1 MSDTSPHFARGNRFG
16 GGGSTDDAAH
26 SSCAEFGHDGR
37 VGTYDRQRAPD
48 LSNERSPWTHVVRL
62 LPKGASV
69 LDLGC
74 WDGLL
79 LAAVRDRG
87 ASRVRGVERDPEAA
101 SRARARG
108 LDVASADLD
117 DPAWPDAL
125 GGERFDVVILADVV
139 EHVRDPLG
147 TLRRIVERVLAPG
160 GRVVLSVPNVAH
172 ASVRLSLLVGD
183 FDRTDRGILD
193 RTHLHFFTRRSLH
206 ALLGE
211 AGLAVGEASDV
222 VIDVPETVVA
232 STLARAKIPAEPALV
247 ASLTGSADAR
257 AYQFVIAAAP
267 VADGSPIPR
276 PPAAVAG
283 DVPRVVD
290 RLLRAQASKIRRLE
304 ERIRVLESGGPLRF
318 FRYAALRLRQRRE
331 RKREA

>member
-1 MSDTSPHFARGNRFG
+1 
-16 GGGSTDDAAH
+16 
-26 SSCAEFGHDGR
+26 

-48 LSNERSPWTHVVRL
+48 LSNEQSPWTHVARRI
-62 LPKGASV
+62 PAGASV

-79 LAAVRDRG
+79 LAALRDRG
-87 ASRVRGVERDPEAA
+87 ATRVRGVERDPEA
-101 SRARARG
+101 RARAEARG
-108 LDVASADLD
+108 LDVVSADLD

-125 GGERFDVVILADVV
+125 GSERFDAVILADVV

-206 ALLGE
+206 ALLAE

-232 STLARAKIPAEPALV
+232 SVLARAEIPAEPALV

-257 AYQFVIAAAP
+257 AYQFVIAATPVPAGAAVPAP
-267 VADGSPIPR
+267 
-276 PPAAVAG
+276 PPATAG

-304 ERIRVLESGGPLRF
+304 ERIRLLEGKGPLRF
-318 FRYAALRLRQRRE
+318 VRYAALRLRQRGE
-331 RKREA
+331 RRREA